1 MTTTGLPTLSQI
13 RSWDV
18 DHLIEAAEHWD
29 STANRWDDVYGQV
42 WQQSLGMNWQ
52 GRARD
57 ALVDRTTA
65 DKAMVSPK
73 SGQLREASL
82 TARKGAGDISA
93 VQRSVL
99 YKIDDAR
106 QSGFVVGEDL
116 SVTDTK
122 SSHNAAALAQRQA
135 LAQALSADVRS
146 RAAQLIATDSEVG
159 TKLTTCAGDVGS
171 LTFDEK
177 PITYNG
183 KPTHVSADPRNGTIQ
198 LVDWKQAP
206 LHHPNL
212 VGQLTIYEKRSRI
225 FPKAAAQTILKSAAP
240 KTYRSSGTGRQRTHR
255 QLHPASHIE
264 AGQAPWGDCPT
275 GRSSRWGRATS
286 TAQLWTFA
294 TPTATTQGFT
304 SMPTTAAYQ
313 KYHRLPSRTHPQ
325 PKAARQRNPHRYAA
339 VRLGCR
345 SALHPTRTHQR
356 RVHISSTARTTIPTH
371 HHYSVKTPMKC
382 PRLGEQHEYRPQRAT
397 AAP

>member
-57 ALVDRTTA
+57 ALADRTTA

-116 SVTDTK
+116 SVTDTQ

-135 LAQALSADVRS
+135 LAQALSADIRS

-198 LVDWKQAP
+198 LVDRKQAP
-206 LHHPNL
+206 TPSPEPGRTADDLRKAIKDLPQGSRPNYLEIRSPEDLQKLWDWSSADAPAVTPGKPYRGGAGTMGRLSDGTVIALGPSDEHGPTMDVRYPNGDYTRIHINANNGGVPEIPSVAEPHAPTAEGGTPAEPPPIRSGPPRVPFGAAPDPYSPASGPHIVYGPDHHPHSPPL
-212 VGQLTIYEKRSRI
+212 
-225 FPKAAAQTILKSAAP
+225 
-240 KTYRSSGTGRQRTHR
+240 
-255 QLHPASHIE
+255 
-264 AGQAPWGDCPT
+264 
-275 GRSSRWGRATS
+275 
-286 TAQLWTFA
+286 
-294 TPTATTQGFT
+294 
-304 SMPTTAAYQ
+304 
-313 KYHRLPSRTHPQ
+313 
-325 PKAARQRNPHRYAA
+325 
-339 VRLGCR
+339 
-345 SALHPTRTHQR
+345 
-356 RVHISSTARTTIPTH
+356 
-371 HHYSVKTPMKC
+371 
-382 PRLGEQHEYRPQRAT
+382 LGEDPDEVP
-397 AAP
+397 